1 MNRGPLHQFLTGATA
16 GDAITGQALL
26 IRRWL
31 REAGYESD
39 IYAWHLHDS
48 MATAA
53 RPMSAYHRTRG
64 ETRGIY
70 HHSIGSDVPEFLVG
84 RDLRLI
90 LIYHNVTPPEFFEN
104 SDPLRAYLARQGIDQ
119 LKMLQPLT
127 ELALADSHYNERDLL
142 RNGFTR
148 TAVLPICLQ
157 VERYESAANGAIVE
171 RPVDAE
177 PRLLFVGR
185 LAPNKR
191 QEDLVKLLFFLRR
204 IHPQARLTLVGDRWE
219 MGYDRWVAQL
229 AADLNVAEGLELAGK
244 VSHEALLAHYR
255 AANLY
260 VSMSEHEGFGVPL
273 IESMLLGLP
282 VVAYGST
289 AVPETMGGA
298 GVVFHHKEFE
308 HLAELVAIIHED
320 APLRRRVVEKQ
331 RAHVEHFLEPRV
343 RGLFFSYL
351 EQIGL

>member
-31 REAGYESD
+31 REAGYESE

-53 RPMSAYHRTRG
+53 RPMSAYRRTRG

-70 HHSIGSDVPEFLVG
+70 HHSIGSDVPEFLAA
-84 RDLRLI
+84 RALRLI

-119 LKMLQPLT
+119 LKTLQPLT
-127 ELALADSHYNERDLL
+127 ELALADSHYNEQDLL
-142 RNGFTR
+142 RNGYTH

-157 VERYESAANGAIVE
+157 AERYGAAMNGTLPE
-171 RPVDAE
+171 RPTDAE

-204 IHPQARLTLVGDRWE
+204 IHPQTRLTLVGDRWE

-244 VSHEALLAHYR
+244 VSHEGLLAHYR

-289 AVPETMGGA
+289 AVPETMGGT
-298 GVVFHHKEFE
+298 GIVFHRKEFE
-308 HLAELVAIIHED
+308 PLAELVAMIHED
-320 APLRRRVVEKQ
+320 ASLRRRVVERQ
-331 RAHVEHFLEPRV
+331 RAHVEHFLEPQV
-343 RGLFFSYL
+343 RGQFLNYL

>member
-1 MNRGPLHQFLTGATA
+1 MDRGPLHQFLTGATA

-26 IRRWL
+26 IQRWL
-31 REAGYESD
+31 REAGYESE

-53 RPMSAYHRTRG
+53 RPMSTYRRARG

-90 LIYHNVTPPEFFEN
+90 LIYHNITPPGFFEN
-104 SDPLRAYLARQGIDQ
+104 SDPLRAYLARQGIAQ

-127 ELALADSHYNERDLL
+127 ELALADSHYNEQDLRRD
-142 RNGFTR
+142 GFTA

-157 VERYESAANGAIVE
+157 AERYGSALPE
-171 RPVDAE
+171 RPIGPG

-204 IHPQARLTLVGDRWE
+204 IHPLAHLTLVGDRWE
-219 MGYDRWVAQL
+219 MGYDRWVEQL
-229 AADLNVAEGLELAGK
+229 AADLNVADGLALTGK

-255 AANLY
+255 SADLY
-260 VSMSEHEGFGVPL
+260 MSMSDHEGFGVPL

-289 AVPETMGGA
+289 AVPETMGDA
-298 GVVFHHKEFE
+298 GVVFHRKEFE
-308 HLAELVAIIHED
+308 PLAELIAMLYED
-320 APLRRRVVEKQ
+320 KPLRRRIVERQ
-331 RAHVEHFLEPRV
+331 GIRAQDFLEPRV
-343 RGLFFSYL
+343 RRQFFSHL
-351 EQIGL
+351 EQIEA

>member
-1 MNRGPLHQFLTGATA
+1 MNRGQLHQFLTGATA

-26 IRRWL
+26 IQRWL
-31 REAGYESD
+31 REAGYESE

-53 RPMSAYHRTRG
+53 RPMSTYRRARG

-84 RDLRLI
+84 RGLRLI

-104 SDPLRAYLARQGIDQ
+104 SDPLRAYLARQGIAQ

-142 RNGFTR
+142 LNGFIR

-157 VERYESAANGAIVE
+157 AEQYEAAVNGTLPEIPAG
-171 RPVDAE
+171 AE
-177 PRLLFVGR
+177 LRLLFVGR

-204 IHPQARLTLVGDRWE
+204 IHPQAHLTLVGDRWE
-219 MGYDRWVAQL
+219 MGYDRWVEQL
-229 AADLNVAEGLELAGK
+229 AADLNVAEGLELTGK

-255 AANLY
+255 SADLY
-260 VSMSEHEGFGVPL
+260 VSMSDHEGFGVPL

-289 AVPETMGGA
+289 AVPEPMGDA
-298 GVVFHHKEFE
+298 GVVFHRKEFE
-308 HLAELVAIIHED
+308 SLAELIAMLYED
-320 APLRRRVVEKQ
+320 KPLRRRIVERQ
-331 RAHVEHFLEPRV
+331 GIRAQDFLEPRV
-343 RGLFFSYL
+343 RRQFFSYL
-351 EQIGL
+351 EQIEA